1 LAGEVTMQSLIGLS
15 LPLMLF
21 AVWPDA
27 ASAQEK
33 FKASV
38 SDDKIL
44 AEFRFASN
52 KFSLTAN
59 ELDNLI
65 AKLSRVRSEMDP
77 SVPLEPPIR
86 NSIEAIRDPAWYAP
100 PAESTPGSA
109 VLILRHPGFGWI
121 AFGMPKQTAFEMGY
135 YLAAQSHQIKDRR
148 PDKR

>member
-1 LAGEVTMQSLIGLS
+1 MQGLIGLS

-21 AVWPDA
+21 AVWPAA

-33 FKASV
+33 FRASV
-38 SDDKIL
+38 SDDKIHV
-44 AEFRFASN
+44 EFRLAST

-77 SVPLEPPIR
+77 SVPLDPPIG
-86 NSIEAIRDPAWYAP
+86 NSIEAIREPAWYAP

-121 AFGMPKQTAFEMGY
+121 AFGMPKKTAFDTGY
-135 YLAAQSHQIKDRR
+135 YLAAQSHQMKDERR
-148 PDKR
+148 DKR

>member
-1 LAGEVTMQSLIGLS
+1 MQSLIGLS
-15 LPLMLF
+15 LPLILF
-21 AVWPDA
+21 AVWSAA

-38 SDDKIL
+38 SDDKVH
-44 AEFRFASN
+44 AELRFAST
-52 KFSLTAN
+52 KFSLTADQ
-59 ELDNLI
+59 LDNLI

-77 SVPLEPPIR
+77 SVPLDLPIGI
-86 NSIEAIRDPAWYAP
+86 SIDPIRDPAWYAP

-109 VLILRHPGFGWI
+109 VLVLRHPGFGWI

-135 YLAAQSHQIKDRR
+135 YLAAQSHQMKDRR